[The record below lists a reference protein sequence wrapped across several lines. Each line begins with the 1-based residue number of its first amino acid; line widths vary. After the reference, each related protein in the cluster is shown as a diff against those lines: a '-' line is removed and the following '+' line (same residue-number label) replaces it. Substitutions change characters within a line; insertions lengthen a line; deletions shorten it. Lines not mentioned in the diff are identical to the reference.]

1 MSRQTWNLTKQSK
14 QFYVLTYRKAGT
26 ALIISVIINLF
37 LCLGIYYIYFGQP
50 DHDFYATN
58 GVTHPDRLIPMDAPN
73 NSSAALLAPDPS
85 DENDNKVMP
94 Q

>member
-26 ALIISVIINLF
+26 ALIVSVIINLF
-37 LCLGIYYIYFGQP
+37 LSLGIYYTYFGRP
-50 DHDFYATN
+50 DHEFYATN
-58 GVTHPDRLIPMDAPN
+58 GVTYPDRLIAMDAPN

-85 DENDNKVMP
+85 DANDNKVMP